1 MTGTTDFPLGSTP
14 RHFRDLYW
22 CWIVNEPA
30 LTYYNLPPLVGPPDP
45 APRCSQCEGALHR
58 GLQVEHTFIGHVR
71 KPAYR
76 AVQGRPEWM

>member
-30 LTYYNLPPLVGPPDP
+30 LTYYDLPPLVGPPR
-45 APRCSQCEGALHR
+45 AAASARARCTGGCR
-58 GLQVEHTFIGHVR
+58 
-71 KPAYR
+71 
-76 AVQGRPEWM
+76 